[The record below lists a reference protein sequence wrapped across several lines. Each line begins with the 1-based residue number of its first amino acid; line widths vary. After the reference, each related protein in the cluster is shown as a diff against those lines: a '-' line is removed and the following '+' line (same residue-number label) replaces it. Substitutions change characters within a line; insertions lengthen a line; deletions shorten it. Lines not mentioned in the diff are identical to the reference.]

1 MGKGSFGQVVKV
13 KNNLDGKTYAI
24 KKIRLR
30 RGDQLNK
37 IIREVTLLSQVHHKN
52 CLRYYQAWLED
63 IDEEDDVIADEY
75 VLAKND
81 MIIDQTSMSSR
92 II

>member
-1 MGKGSFGQVVKV
+1 MTHTYTHIEASGDKVQLTNQSVSRYLKEYEELEILGKGSFGQVNKV
-13 KNNLDGKTYAI
+13 RNSLDGKTYAI

-52 CLRYYQAWLED
+52 CLRYY
-63 IDEEDDVIADEY
+63 
-75 VLAKND
+75 
-81 MIIDQTSMSSR
+81 
-92 II
+92 

>member
-1 MGKGSFGQVVKV
+1 MTHTYTHIEASGDKVQLTNQSVSRYLKEYEELEILGKGSFGQVNKV
-13 KNNLDGKTYAI
+13 RNSLDGKTYAI

-52 CLRYYQAWLED
+52 WLRYY
-63 IDEEDDVIADEY
+63 
-75 VLAKND
+75 
-81 MIIDQTSMSSR
+81 
-92 II
+92 

>member
-1 MGKGSFGQVVKV
+1 LKEYAELEILGKGSFGQVNKV
-13 KNNLDGKTYAI
+13 RNSLDGKTYAI

-52 CLRYYQAWLED
+52 CLRYY
-63 IDEEDDVIADEY
+63 
-75 VLAKND
+75 
-81 MIIDQTSMSSR
+81 
-92 II
+92 

>member
-1 MGKGSFGQVVKV
+1 MLTNQSVSRYLKEYEELEILGKGSFGQVNKV
-13 KNNLDGKTYAI
+13 RNSLDGKTYAI

-52 CLRYYQAWLED
+52 CLRYY
-63 IDEEDDVIADEY
+63 
-75 VLAKND
+75 
-81 MIIDQTSMSSR
+81 
-92 II
+92 